1 MVTKAI
7 KRKMR
12 DAKERNIQRIIDR
25 IRTISKIVE
34 EKGIFDY
41 IDDEKARKDK
51 QIDLA
56 IKAIGI
62 RKGDIQVLRYV
73 AWFVFVVIGVITGFL
88 VKGGL

>member
-51 QIDLA
+51 QIDLEVCS
-56 IKAIGI
+56 
-62 RKGDIQVLRYV
+62 RRDNP
-73 AWFVFVVIGVITGFL
+73 
-88 VKGGL
+88 